1 VRPRPCAAC
10 PRENKLTKLV
20 LLTAK
25 GQREQDPY
33 RKLLVAIEAHWRAR
47 FGEETIN
54 NLRESLE
61 HFVVGPPVDDR
72 SASEPDDEQ
81 SPLFRGLQPYPDNWR
96 AKRPRPTTLPNF
108 PMVLHRGGF
117 PDGCLEVLRIP
128 PVPKYS

>member
-1 VRPRPCAAC
+1 MR
-10 PRENKLTKLV
+10 TKLV

-25 GQREQDPY
+25 GQREQDAY

-61 HFVVGPPVDDR
+61 HLVVGPPVDDR
-72 SASEPDDEQ
+72 SASEPDDGQ

-96 AKRPRPTTLPNF
+96 AKRPRPTTLPHF

-117 PDGCLEVLRIP
+117 PDGC
-128 PVPKYS
+128 